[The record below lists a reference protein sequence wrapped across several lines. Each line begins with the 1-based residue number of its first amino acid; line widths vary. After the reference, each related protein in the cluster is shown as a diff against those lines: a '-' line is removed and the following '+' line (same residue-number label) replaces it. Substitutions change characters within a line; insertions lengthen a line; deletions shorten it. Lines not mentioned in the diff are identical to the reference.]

1 MTLIVLVLAVLTA
14 LQLIRIFEL
23 SSKARKRAEY
33 EISDKD
39 NNNQG
44 WLMLIFGIGLMLA
57 FFWMLANWGK
67 LMLPKSAS

>member
-33 EISDKD
+33 EIWTKTTTTKV
-39 NNNQG
+39 G
-44 WLMLIFGIGLMLA
+44 
-57 FFWMLANWGK
+57 
-67 LMLPKSAS
+67 

>member
-33 EISDKD
+33 EITDQD
-39 NNNQG
+39 NNNQQCG
-44 WLMLIFGIGLMLA
+44 GDIYQNDG
-57 FFWMLANWGK
+57 
-67 LMLPKSAS
+67 SRC